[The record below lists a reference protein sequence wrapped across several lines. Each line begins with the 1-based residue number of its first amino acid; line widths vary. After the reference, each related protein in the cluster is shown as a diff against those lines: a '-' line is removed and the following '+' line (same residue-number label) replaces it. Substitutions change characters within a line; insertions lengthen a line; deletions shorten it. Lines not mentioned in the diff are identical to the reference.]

1 MTYYKIIKD
10 GIVIDANYVFLRWQA
25 KHRTMLACKPE
36 HGQFI
41 QSTDQQEI
49 WTVDWLN
56 PIPDELAGA
65 YDVIEAVEIT
75 ADEYAALRKQ
85 LDNGLTVELP
95 EESVDQQ
102 DIQPA
107 EDVGNDHTETV
118 MTPEQMRRT
127 MIELQQQNEMLLGC
141 VLELSEIVYAG

>member
-10 GIVIDANYVFLRWQA
+10 GIVIDANYVFLRWQE
-25 KHRTMLACKPE
+25 KHKTMLACEPE

-56 PIPDELAGA
+56 PVPAELAGA

-95 EESVDQQ
+95 EDPAEQQ
-102 DIQPA
+102 DTQTA
-107 EDVGNDHTETV
+107 EDAGNDHTDPV